1 MSCLAGSS
9 CESVILVGTL
19 FFFFKQKTA
28 YEVRIS
34 DWSSYVCSSDLL
46 TISSATMPTGFA
58 KRGFS
63 LGQQSRAHGI
73 GSYLPENGTPRVG
86 NMTLPSGHLLSA
98 RKNCGCLRRMR
109 RFRFSR

>member
-1 MSCLAGSS
+1 MKAEAGSTS
-9 CESVILVGTL
+9 RLFLTGIYERSRRSLTL
-19 FFFFKQKTA
+19 FFLRKLEMA
-28 YEVRIS
+28 LPPY
-34 DWSSYVCSSDLL
+34 L

-86 NMTLPSGHLLSA
+86 NMTLPSGQD
-98 RKNCGCLRRMR
+98 RKSTRLN
-109 RFRFSR
+109 SSH

>member
-1 MSCLAGSS
+1 MHV
-9 CESVILVGTL
+9 SVL
-19 FFFFKQKTA
+19 FVFLKQKTA
-28 YEVRIS
+28 YEMRIS
-34 DWSSYVCSSDLL
+34 YWSSDVCYSDLSRLFLTGIYERSRRSLTLFFLRKLEMALPPYL

-86 NMTLPSGHLLSA
+86 NKIGRAHV
-98 RKNCGCLRRMR
+98 
-109 RFRFSR
+109 